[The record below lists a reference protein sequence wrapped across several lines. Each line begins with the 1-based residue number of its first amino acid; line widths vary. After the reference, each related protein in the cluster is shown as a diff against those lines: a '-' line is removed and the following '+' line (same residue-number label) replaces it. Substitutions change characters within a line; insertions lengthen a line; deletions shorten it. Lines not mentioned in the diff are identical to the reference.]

1 LWEGDWL
8 KTNGVRAWAEGACYQ
23 NKRRCDDA
31 AVHGPA
37 RMTLMAFITY
47 IIAKQA
53 RHLLRASV
61 REMRCPN
68 GAWPPSPLIVLATRL
83 HEKKRDEEDS
93 LTSITGAIFLARPSP
108 RLEEL

>member
-1 LWEGDWL
+1 MWEGDWL

-83 HEKKRDEEDS
+83 HEKKRGRILLPQS
-93 LTSITGAIFLARPSP
+93 PAPSSWLVRP
-108 RLEEL
+108 LD